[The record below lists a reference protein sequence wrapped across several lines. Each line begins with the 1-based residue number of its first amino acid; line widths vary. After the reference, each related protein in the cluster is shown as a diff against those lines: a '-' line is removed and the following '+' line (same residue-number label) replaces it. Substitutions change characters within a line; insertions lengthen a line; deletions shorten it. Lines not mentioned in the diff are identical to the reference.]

1 MCIQKEKFSNPALLD
16 IILYN
21 FINNYLKIA
30 REKNLDTSQLNL
42 YLHFYC
48 RSFIQMAEIFC
59 CTNFLRVS
67 LMRERDS
74 IFSASPREEERRT
87 SSSQKPGGPP
97 PDYRYTVL
105 HYSIL
110 KETVSRVLL
119 FFMILIHQSSVGPFS
134 YAEVFS
140 YMASIS
146 RRYSNK
152 IKVSHHF
159 YTEFF

>member
-16 IILYN
+16 IILYY

-48 RSFIQMAEIFC
+48 RSFIKMAEIFC
-59 CTNFLRVS
+59 CTNFIRVS